1 MCMHSSIV
9 YAQLEM
15 AATRAMGLLLLTLL
29 LSRKALC
36 QCYSELSCG
45 GDVLPSNDQRDCC
58 VMQNGLSYND
68 AGTCRPCI
76 GVLLI
81 ALLNT
86 LAMKQK
92 PCVSVVHGFPQAVY
106 DVDEDDRLNTEFALN
121 VVGTTQLPSLVISG
135 TVTAHTDG
143 TAGKWHHLYTAG
155 VISSIIYILC
165 S

>member
-1 MCMHSSIV
+1 MCVHSSIV

-36 QCYSELSCG
+36 QCYSELNCG

-86 LAMKQK
+86 LAM
-92 PCVSVVHGFPQAVY
+92 
-106 DVDEDDRLNTEFALN
+106 
-121 VVGTTQLPSLVISG
+121 
-135 TVTAHTDG
+135 
-143 TAGKWHHLYTAG
+143 
-155 VISSIIYILC
+155 
-165 S
+165 